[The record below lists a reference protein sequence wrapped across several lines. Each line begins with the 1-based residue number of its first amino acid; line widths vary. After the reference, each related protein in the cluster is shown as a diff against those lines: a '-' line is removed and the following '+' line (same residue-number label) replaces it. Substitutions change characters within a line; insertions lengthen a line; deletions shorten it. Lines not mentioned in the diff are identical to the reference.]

1 MFKTIQLKQIMWTLT
16 KIKTEG
22 RQLMLLPLLLQQLYG
37 WFHVN
42 EGQPC
47 HPYSQILITFCSN
60 VPTYKK
66 QKWAKFFHLTLN
78 GSWDISFWNLDNFRA
93 FFSEIHHF
101 KFSIFNKIVITW
113 VLWGQSSW
121 KLAPLYFFGW
131 GIQKSH

>member
-1 MFKTIQLKQIMWTLT
+1 MHICFYPTPPPPPSMSRQIVFFKENISFIDYWVILRQRGT
-16 KIKTEG
+16 KFWILSPVLSG
-22 RQLMLLPLLLQQLYG
+22 
-37 WFHVN
+37 FD
-42 EGQPC
+42 
-47 HPYSQILITFCSN
+47 QILLN
-60 VPTYKK
+60 VLTNKK

-78 GSWDISFWNLDNFRA
+78 GSWDISFWNLHNFRA

-121 KLAPLYFFGW
+121 KLAPLYFFRW